1 MRMAEDRLDAVIG
14 ASIAA
19 LVGIVLICA
28 AVIPTATTF
37 IDGLTGANQT
47 KYGPLLGVVL
57 IMVIIGLIIG
67 VLRFYSSARR

>member
-1 MRMAEDRLDAVIG
+1 MAEDRLDAVIG

-28 AVIPTATTF
+28 AVIPTATSF
-37 IDGLTGANQT
+37 IDGLTGDSQT
-47 KYGPLLGVVL
+47 KYAPLLGVVL